1 MESRQSDRVREKEG
15 MRRSAAC
22 PDGNPYRSVESKV
35 AGANSAAVYMPPR
48 HRGPAWAEGEV
59 TEAARLNHFAGLC
72 ACPCPPAPSV
82 RTEPT
87 SSHPPH
93 PRLRQDTRGHPAPP
107 RSQ

>member
-59 TEAARLNHFAGLC
+59 ADLQATGREDTPGVGVKTLPARLLE
-72 ACPCPPAPSV
+72 PPAPLKECA
-82 RTEPT
+82 TEAGDC
-87 SSHPPH
+87 SAGG
-93 PRLRQDTRGHPAPP
+93 QA
-107 RSQ
+107 